1 MISARFVDG
10 FWENFDLNRRT
21 KPLRP
26 RKSNNMSRLDSIQNV
41 HAANVP
47 LDRDAFLRNL
57 IRELAG
63 TLEEVLGINEASCFM
78 SIVGQTLGDQI
89 DRDYKKALAVT
100 NLTRQQIT
108 DLLVELNRRIRGKLY
123 VIENDE
129 NKIVL
134 ANRACPFGNEVACP
148 PSLCTITSN
157 ILGVIAAENLGYAK
171 VELQQTIGNGQPC
184 CRVVVHLKPTPEA
197 EAAEGREYLKAA

>member
-1 MISARFVDG
+1 MFLPGSSTAFGKTLTQIARQSHSG
-10 FWENFDLNRRT
+10 PGS
-21 KPLRP
+21 K
-26 RKSNNMSRLDSIQNV
+26 NMSRLDSVQNV
-41 HAANVP
+41 DAANVP
-47 LDRDAFLRNL
+47 LDRDVFLRNL

-89 DRDYKKALAVT
+89 DHDYKRAIAVS
-100 NLTRQQIT
+100 NLTREQVI
-108 DLLVELNRRIRGKLY
+108 DLLVDLNRLIGSKFY
-123 VIENDE
+123 VIEQDE

-157 ILGVIAAENLGYAK
+157 IFGVIVAENLGYAK
-171 VELQQTIGNGQPC
+171 VELQQTIGKRQPG
-184 CRVVVHLKPTPEA
+184 CRVVVHLNPTPEA
-197 EAAEGREYLKAA
+197 EAADGREYLKAA